1 MTRPRF
7 LCRLAAATA
16 AIAGLVLPCH
26 ADSAVARR
34 QGDSESPLARYY
46 RDMEKGFLSRGQLRQ
61 DSGPASFDPGL
72 LSESFREIALSREY
86 GSKDAPLMRW
96 EEPVRMAVRF
106 APSVG
111 KADQAV
117 HVQTVRAYASRLQRL
132 SGHEIRFQDPDP
144 NFLVV
149 VASEPEIRGLGPW
162 LKAQVPGLSDRT
174 IRTITRM
181 PAGHLC
187 MLVAVPHDDIRN
199 GYRSAIAIVRAEH
212 TPLMRQSC
220 IEEELAQ
227 GMGLPNDCKGPRPSI
242 FNDDEQYGVLT
253 RHDEMLLRA
262 LYSPRLHSGMRREQ
276 AMPLVA
282 EFFATASR

>member
-1 MTRPRF
+1 SS
-7 LCRLAAATA
+7 
-16 AIAGLVLPCH
+16 VLPCH
-26 ADSAVARR
+26 AGSTVARR
-34 QGDSESPLARYY
+34 QGDTESPLARYY
-46 RDMEKGFLSRGQLRQ
+46 RDLEQGFLSRGQLRQ
-61 DSGPASFDPGL
+61 DGGPMALDPSL

-106 APSVG
+106 APSIS
-111 KADQAV
+111 KADQAT
-117 HVQTVRAYASRLQRL
+117 HVQTVRAYANRLERI
-132 SGHEIRFQDPDP
+132 SGHEVRFQDPNP
-144 NFLVV
+144 NFVV
-149 VASEPEIRGLGPW
+149 MVAAEAEIRGLAPW
-162 LKAQVPGLSDRT
+162 LRANVPGLSDRT

-187 MLVAVPHDDIRN
+187 MVVAVPHDDIRN

-276 AMPLVA
+276 AMPVVA
-282 EFFATASR
+282 EIFAQTPG

>member
-34 QGDSESPLARYY
+34 QGDSDSPLARYY

-61 DSGPASFDPGL
+61 DGGPASFDPGL

-111 KADQAV
+111 KDDQAV

-162 LKAQVPGLSDRT
+162 LKAQVPGLTDRT

-199 GYRSAIAIVRAEH
+199 GYRNAIAIVRAEH